1 MNINATLLGQAISFA
16 IFVFFC
22 MKFVWPP
29 LTVAI
34 DEKKKKIREGLDV
47 AKQAQ
52 NDLASAHDQVA
63 KELKAVKDQAAQLLE
78 QANRRASQLV
88 EEAKAQAVVESEH
101 VKALA
106 RDEIAQEINRARDVL
121 RAQVAAL
128 AIAGA
133 EKILRKEVDANKH
146 ADILNELATEL

>member
-29 LTVAI
+29 LTVALA
-34 DEKKKKIREGLDV
+34 DRQKKIREGLDV

-52 NDLASAHDQVA
+52 NDLASAQDQVA

-78 QANRRASQLV
+78 QANRRANQLV

>member
-16 IFVFFC
+16 IFVWFC

-29 LTVAI
+29 LTKALA
-34 DEKKKKIREGLDV
+34 DRQKKIADGLNAASKAQDDLKV
-47 AKQAQ
+47 AQE
-52 NDLASAHDQVA
+52 QVA
-63 KELKAVKDQAAQLLE
+63 QELKAAKEQTAQLLE

-88 EEAKAQAVVESEH
+88 EEAKVQAQAESER
-101 VKALA
+101 VKAQA
-106 RDEIAQEINRARDVL
+106 REQIEQESNRARDVL

-133 EKILRKEVDANKH
+133 EKILQAEVNATAH
-146 ADILNELATEL
+146 AAMLNQLATEL

>member
-29 LTVAI
+29 LTVALAK
-34 DEKKKKIREGLDV
+34 KKKKIREGLDV

>member
-16 IFVFFC
+16 IFVWFC

-29 LTVAI
+29 LTKALA
-34 DEKKKKIREGLDV
+34 DRQKKIADGLNAASKAQDDLKV
-47 AKQAQ
+47 A
-52 NDLASAHDQVA
+52 HEQVA
-63 KELKAVKDQAAQLLE
+63 QELKAAKEQTAQLLE

-88 EEAKAQAVVESEH
+88 EEAKVQAQAESER
-101 VKALA
+101 VKAQA
-106 RDEIAQEINRARDVL
+106 REQIEQESNRARDVL

-133 EKILRKEVDANKH
+133 EKILQAEVNATAH
-146 ADILNELATEL
+146 AAMLNQLATEL

>member
-16 IFVFFC
+16 IFVYFC

-29 LTVAI
+29 LTKALA
-34 DEKKKKIREGLDV
+34 DRQKKIADGLN
-47 AKQAQ
+47 AASKAQ
-52 NDLASAHDQVA
+52 DDLKTAQEQVA
-63 KELKAVKDQAAQLLE
+63 QELKTAKEQTAQLLE

-88 EEAKAQAVVESEH
+88 EEAKAQAQAESER
-101 VKALA
+101 VKAQA
-106 RDEIAQEINRARDVL
+106 REQIEQESNRARDVL

-133 EKILRKEVDANKH
+133 EKILQAEVNAAAH
-146 ADILNELATEL
+146 AAMLNQLATEL

>member
-22 MKFVWPP
+22 MKFEWTP
-29 LTVAI
+29 LTVALA
-34 DEKKKKIREGLDV
+34 EKKKKIREGLDV